1 MTSCTIGEANATIGS
16 DRRFQSRPRRKPVL
30 SGKHELGISQT
41 WCGSAP
47 EALHRARFTCL
58 RCSQQ
63 VFRLPFQLVQVSSLR
78 ERTSRVSSGIH
89 GCLLHRLR
97 PATRQRD
104 CRWHQ
109 CDGLDSVLSAGPE
122 AHPSAPGNHTP
133 SHSRGY
139 PDTAAPSRLS
149 PTAGL
154 LSMSSPGIPHARTA
168 YGGAMPKYV
177 PRVSAERVEQLRR
190 WHEDVSSELHA
201 RPTADIEYLG
211 LQLRVPQGVFAPTP
225 TSDLLGNLV
234 TDHAAPGLRVLDM
247 GCGAGAN
254 AVLAARTGATVL
266 GVDVNPAAVE
276 ASRANAA
283 RNGVAD
289 GTDFA
294 VSDLFDAVEGD
305 FDLVVIDPPFRW
317 FSPRTMLERAF
328 TDENYA
334 TLTAFLR

>member
-1 MTSCTIGEANATIGS
+1 M
-16 DRRFQSRPRRKPVL
+16 L
-30 SGKHELGISQT
+30 S
-41 WCGSAP
+41 
-47 EALHRARFTCL
+47 
-58 RCSQQ
+58 
-63 VFRLPFQLVQVSSLR
+63 LV
-78 ERTSRVSSGIH
+78 
-89 GCLLHRLR
+89 
-97 PATRQRD
+97 
-104 CRWHQ
+104 
-109 CDGLDSVLSAGPE
+109 
-122 AHPSAPGNHTP
+122 
-133 SHSRGY
+133 
-139 PDTAAPSRLS
+139 
-149 PTAGL
+149 
-154 LSMSSPGIPHARTA
+154 IPHAWTA
-168 YGGAMPKYV
+168 YGGVMPQYV

-190 WHEDVSSELHA
+190 WHEDVSTELHA

-254 AVLAARTGATVL
+254 AIFAARTGATVL

-289 GTDFA
+289 LTNFA

-334 TLTAFLR
+334 TLTAFLHDVPGRLRPGGAVLLFFGTSGDVEYLDERISANGLQSATVAERTITVRGELTTYFVRRLTIS

>member
-1 MTSCTIGEANATIGS
+1 
-16 DRRFQSRPRRKPVL
+16 
-30 SGKHELGISQT
+30 
-41 WCGSAP
+41 
-47 EALHRARFTCL
+47 
-58 RCSQQ
+58 
-63 VFRLPFQLVQVSSLR
+63 
-78 ERTSRVSSGIH
+78 
-89 GCLLHRLR
+89 
-97 PATRQRD
+97 
-104 CRWHQ
+104 
-109 CDGLDSVLSAGPE
+109 
-122 AHPSAPGNHTP
+122 
-133 SHSRGY
+133 
-139 PDTAAPSRLS
+139 
-149 PTAGL
+149 
-154 LSMSSPGIPHARTA
+154 
-168 YGGAMPKYV
+168 MPQYV

-234 TDHAAPGLRVLDM
+234 TDHATPGLRVLDM

-289 GTDFA
+289 RTEFA

-334 TLTAFLR
+334 TLTAFLRDVPGRLRPSPNAGSDIGRTRVEWRLAASPSRSRPAVVVERQDLPSSVRYGPLGSVGTIYELPNGRRCVVTFANRGSDAFSSRSGTIVGSCGLVTCCETTSSRPTSTTGSANGCLRNFCDRWAS